1 MFNQRKIIC
10 TLMDNSQVNYK
21 QKSNPMLADQ
31 IQLKFKQQKKNKLN
45 DNTPAQEIN
54 KVKDLLKLI
63 TICK

>member
-1 MFNQRKIIC
+1 
-10 TLMDNSQVNYK
+10 MDNSQVNYK